1 LTEVDFIAE
10 GDYVLPMDEGS
21 SVIED
26 GAVAVSGGKVVS
38 VGPRKEILKQYRAK
52 RILGGDGNIAG
63 ARSPKAVMP
72 GLINTHTHAAMA
84 LMRGMADDLPL
95 KEWLEGHIW
104 PAEEKWLGPEF
115 VSDAVELACLEMLK
129 AGITAYCDMYFFED
143 VSAKTAKR
151 LGMRAALGSGVL
163 DFPTKTAGSV
173 DEYLRKAEDF
183 ITEWKGDAL
192 ITPCIAPHA
201 VYTCGPETLKRAS
214 AIAKK
219 HDALLHTHLSETKW
233 EVSEVQARYGKTPG
247 THLSALGVLEGRVLA
262 AHCTWLTEEEIEVFA
277 SHGVGVSHCVESNLK
292 LASGI
297 APVPRML
304 RAGIKV
310 SFGTDGA
317 ASNNDLDILSEMSTA
332 AKLHKAVSGDPTL
345 LPAKTVVGMATRQAA
360 LAIGLGDVTGSLEE
374 GKSADLI
381 VLDLRKPHL
390 TPVYNIYSHIVYS
403 MRASDVESVMVAG
416 NLVVDKGRLLTA
428 DEEEILEKARS
439 WGRRIREGF

>member
-1 LTEVDFIAE
+1 
-10 GDYVLPMDEGS
+10 
-21 SVIED
+21 
-26 GAVAVSGGKVVS
+26 
-38 VGPRKEILKQYRAK
+38 
-52 RILGGDGNIAG
+52 
-63 ARSPKAVMP
+63 
-72 GLINTHTHAAMA
+72 
-84 LMRGMADDLPL
+84 
-95 KEWLEGHIW
+95 
-104 PAEEKWLGPEF
+104 
-115 VSDAVELACLEMLK
+115 
-129 AGITAYCDMYFFED
+129 MYFFED
-143 VSAKTAKR
+143 VSAETAKR

-214 AIAKK
+214 ALAKK
-219 HDALLHTHLSETKW
+219 HDALLHTHLSETKQ
-233 EVSEVQARYGKTPG
+233 EVSEVRARYGNTPG
-247 THLSALGVLEGRVLA
+247 MHMAALGVLEGRVLA

-277 SHGVGVSHCVESNLK
+277 KHGVGVSHCVESNLK

-304 RAGIKV
+304 KAGIKV
-310 SFGTDGA
+310 SFGTDRA
-317 ASNNDLDILSEMSTA
+317 ASNNDIDILSEMSTA
-332 AKLHKAVSGDPTL
+332 AKVYKAVSGDATL
-345 LPAKTVVGMATRQAA
+345 LPAKTVLGMATRWAA

-381 VLDLRKPHL
+381 VLDLKKPHL

-416 NLVVDKGRLLTA
+416 KLVVDKGRLLTA
-428 DEEEILEKARS
+428 DEEEILEKARN
-439 WGRRIREGF
+439 WGLKIKG

>member
-1 LTEVDFIAE
+1 LTDIDCIAE

-38 VGPRKEILKQYRAK
+38 VGPRKELLKKYRAK
-52 RILGGDGNIAG
+52 RVLGGNG
-63 ARSPKAVMP
+63 KAVMP
-72 GLINTHTHAAMA
+72 GLINTHTHAAMV

-129 AGITAYCDMYFFED
+129 AGVTAYGDMYFFED
-143 VSAKTAKR
+143 VSAVTAKR
-151 LGMRAALGSGVL
+151 LGIRAALGSGIL
-163 DFPTKTAGSV
+163 DFPTKTADSV

-214 AIAKK
+214 ALAKK
-219 HDALLHTHLSETKW
+219 HDALLHIHLSETKW

-247 THLSALGVLEGRVLA
+247 MHMAALGVLEGRVLA
-262 AHCTWLTEEEIEVFA
+262 AHCTWLTEEEMEVFA
-277 SHGVGVSHCVESNLK
+277 RHGVGVSHCVESNLK

-345 LPAKTVVGMATRQAA
+345 LPAKTVVRMATRWAA
-360 LAIGLGDVTGSLEE
+360 LAIGLGHITGSLEE

-416 NLVVDKGRLLTA
+416 KLVVDKGRLITA
-428 DEEEILEKARS
+428 DEEEILDKAEN